1 MYGSAYPF
9 ALRLAA
15 TEPAGRKV
23 LIIPAAKGGTS
34 ILQWDKVINNFAS
47 STDTTLLYDD
57 MASRTKAVLAQNPHN
72 RIVAVIWR
80 QGEADAIAL
89 HDSASQYHPLMST
102 STYQF
107 KLTALRYHL
116 RHDFPAQGCFPFI
129 FGEMTK
135 QWVPGVADKNAITSV
150 IQYVATHDGCS
161 TTSNQSVFVP
171 SDTTMTTNY
180 NEPIH
185 FNAAGQWAMA
195 KKMWAAFQQF

>member
-1 MYGSAYPF
+1 
-9 ALRLAA
+9 
-15 TEPAGRKV
+15 
-23 LIIPAAKGGTS
+23 
-34 ILQWDKVINNFAS
+34 
-47 STDTTLLYDD
+47 
-57 MASRTKAVLAQNPHN
+57 
-72 RIVAVIWR
+72 
-80 QGEADAIAL
+80 
-89 HDSASQYHPLMST
+89 
-102 STYQF
+102 
-107 KLTALRYHL
+107 
-116 RHDFPAQGCFPFI
+116 
-129 FGEMTK
+129 MTK